1 MNRIYKVIWSKA
13 KNCYV
18 VASELA
24 KSRTKSPKSSA
35 ISPAIVAGV
44 LACVLSFGAIMPA
57 YAGDA
62 TKVSQTNNN
71 NIIGADV
78 WQWLHDNG
86 LINENTTV
94 SDVNGY
100 FVFGNNTTVTNSG
113 VGVTEADGF
122 IGIGN
127 GISATPR
134 TGRDGRYASY
144 MLNGLTA
151 LPVISHSV
159 AVGDGVT
166 LREEE
171 TIGIGYKALSEG
183 YKSISIGSGAISNY
197 ERNVTIGAGAH
208 SHGHLATAL
217 GAEAKAYGYRTVAIG
232 YDAQALPYEGS
243 PAYGDA
249 ARSRAVAIGS
259 GSRALA
265 NLSVAIGDNAIA
277 EAGKAWVVSIGANS
291 YSGLLGA
298 NANGYG
304 ARAFGKNS
312 VAMGRQARAG
322 EPKESI
328 TMDDA
333 TTYVKSKGDMNGFG
347 AVAIGYMANA
357 VANSSF
363 AVGYKA
369 HAHGVGSMAFGS
381 GAPQTDTD
389 FDNITQ
395 AWGKNS
401 IAFGYNARA
410 LADNTVSLGAYTEA
424 TGQRSLVFGTSGTD
438 AVASGV
444 GLLDNSRV
452 EGQGAIAIGDRAV
465 VDSKILVKSNDPD
478 TTVNDAIAVG
488 TEAHTRARNG
498 IAIGG
503 NVSYTDSNGETL
515 YGSHNGRDF
524 GALVGEGADSAI
536 AIGGASLDETNS
548 ELNSKLSESKLV
560 VSYEAAASLGKR
572 GVAIGSGALVSGGDA
587 YARYESLINSDDY
600 KNAKL
605 AYETAETEYL
615 NAQLQVSNK
624 QTEIDSLD
632 PSADDYETVKA
643 QLEGEL
649 ATLTTTAGE
658 KLNALNAARLAWE
671 EQEAAALLLQQ
682 GNAEADADAIAIGTN
697 SRAGIKNS
705 IAVGKDA
712 STGDKAESSIAI
724 GEEAKTGETALR
736 SIAIGK
742 GSVVNG
748 ADSIALG
755 KSTVDGDKSIAIGY
769 GHTVT
774 GNNSGTF
781 GDPNIINADNS
792 YAVGNN
798 SIIGKNISDAFV
810 FGNNVTVNNG
820 TLPANWDTLTDA
832 EKSANTGYGVVALGN
847 NVTVSLD
854 EKAYKS
860 RESGTAIINHV
871 VAIGDNSVVGEE
883 NATAIGYGAQSKA
896 LNSLAIG
903 TGATAQAENSISI
916 GGSANTA
923 EKNALAIGNASTALK
938 EGSLS
943 FGNSASSSEKN
954 AMALGNNT
962 YTKAEGGVALG
973 HTSRAN
979 RSALVGTNVY
989 GYDVATNSDRVR
1001 NDKTSSVWQSTLGA
1015 VSIGLTE
1022 NDARENASGTRQLT
1036 GLAAG
1041 TADTDA
1047 VNVAQLKQA
1056 ATRYYSVNADDSAN
1070 PDGTNFLNDG
1080 AKAVGAMA
1088 VGRGAFGYGDH
1099 SVAVGYGATAGAT
1112 DGKGFTG
1119 HYSVAIGN
1127 GASAVDLNSVAIG
1140 SGAVAEKEN
1149 SVSIGSGSVA
1159 TEVNSVSFGT
1169 AAVMSGETVVTPEVT
1184 RRLMHVTAGT
1194 DDTDA
1199 VNVKQLNDSLLNKAN
1214 KDASNV
1220 GKSITLPDDYF
1231 TPGTT
1236 DEEKARATR
1245 EARLLNQRA
1254 WGEALG
1260 GMLDT
1265 NDKTHI
1271 AAQDTRLVYGKDVH
1285 QYGTPGSNGN
1295 YIVVAN
1301 TVGQNLTALD
1311 TALKASDDSSVKSI
1325 TANGKVV
1332 TYTKGNGTTGTFT
1345 TQDTTYT
1352 AGHGL
1357 ILTETEFK
1365 AKAGKNTTV
1374 DANGIHAL
1382 DTKVEAGT
1390 GMAME
1395 TSGDTPD
1402 VNNVRTYKVGLSTET
1417 QNKLNNAMASFKT
1430 AVDGGT
1436 AQTIS
1441 KTADTANFINGKNM
1455 EMTAGEAGITVATK
1469 ENVTF
1474 TSVTAGTGDSAVAI
1488 SGSGVQVGGSTY
1500 ISSNGLNAN
1509 GKVISNV
1516 ASGSANTDAVNVS
1529 QLKELGDGK
1538 ANVALDNITAAGH
1551 NVIKT
1556 DAKSAIN
1563 VKGNMDVKVTK
1574 TDVNGVDTYNL
1585 SVAKDGTVVGG
1596 DMKLVTGDTVY
1607 NAIQGVISDTET
1619 ALNGKANVNLDNI
1632 NADGVNVVRTVAKNA
1647 VKVADGENTTVSSE
1661 TDTDGNITYK
1671 VKTNA
1676 TGTVTANNTGLVD
1689 GGTVYGETRPTENG
1703 YYIRTSN
1710 TAGENLSVLDTQIK
1724 ISADRIDG
1732 NYRMIGQN
1740 RAEIRDLKDL
1750 SNITDAGKTVIK
1762 NLAKGSVNV
1771 VGIEDITVTKT
1782 DVNGV
1787 DTYKLVVS
1795 KDGRVAT
1802 GDTGLITGKTA
1813 FEALMNETRPES
1825 GNYIKLEKSA
1835 GQNLN
1840 ALDTQ
1845 IKLNADAIKNLG
1857 DGSNK
1862 ANITLDNITADGHNV
1877 IKADAKSAINVEGNM
1892 DVKVTKTDVNGVDTY
1907 SLSVAKDGTVV
1918 GGDMKLVTGDTV
1930 YNAIQGVISET
1941 ETALKGKAN
1950 VNLDNINADGVNV
1963 VRTVAKN
1970 AVKVADGENTTV
1982 SSETDTDGNITY
1994 KVKTNA
2000 TGMVTV
2006 NNTGLLNGGTV
2017 YNEVRP
2023 ESDGNYITVANT
2035 TGQNLTALDAKLKQ
2049 TYELAIEASTQGH
2062 DANAVHYD
2070 SVSKEKVTLQGENGT
2085 VLTNLKDGEVSATST
2100 DAVTGRQLHEVKQ
2113 TTIENKQAID
2123 GLTEKVGTT
2132 NDGSYVKSTNTV
2144 GQNLNTLDSQLK
2156 NNSDAIS
2163 TLRETT
2169 NTQLETKTNTDMS
2182 NITETGKET
2191 IRELARGSVNVV
2203 SEDGTVTVTE
2213 SNVDTVRTFDLSV
2226 VKDGKVESGNTGIV
2240 TGGTVYDAI
2249 QKSSMITLEDNT
2261 IRIGAKNNAEIIDIT
2276 NSNGEGRVLHGIIT
2290 DPNDNNSAANVGYVN
2305 AIGEAVINNV
2315 NGGFRRMDEKINKT
2329 GAHAAALASLAPAS
2343 FDGGEKWAL
2352 SAAVGNYH
2360 GETAAAIGAFY
2371 RPADNIMINLRS
2383 SLGSGNNMVGAGV
2396 SFALDKGFS
2405 TGISK
2410 KQLVN
2415 TINVQAEKLQQAE
2428 ARIAEQDRRA
2438 AEQDKKIAELEA
2450 IVKELVKERKQ

>member
-1 MNRIYKVIWSKA
+1 MNRIYKVICSKA

-24 KSRTKSPKSSA
+24 KSRTKSPKSSV

-44 LACVLSFGAIMPA
+44 LACVLSFGAVMPA

-62 TKVSQTNNN
+62 TKVSQNNSN

-113 VGVTEADGF
+113 VGVTEANGF

-134 TGRDGRYASY
+134 TGWDGRYASY
-144 MLNGLTA
+144 MLNSLTA

-171 TIGIGYKALSEG
+171 TIGIGYNALSEG

-197 ERNVTIGAGAH
+197 ERNVTIGAGAN

-217 GAEAKAYGYRTVAIG
+217 GAEAKANGYRTVAIG
-232 YDAQALPYEGS
+232 YDAQALLADS
-243 PAYGDA
+243 PTYVAPRDTNSPQ
-249 ARSRAVAIGS
+249 RSVAIGS

-265 NLSVAIGDNAIA
+265 NMAVAIGDNAVA
-277 EAGKAWVVSIGANS
+277 EQKKAWVVSIGANS

-298 NANGYG
+298 SAIGFGSKAY
-304 ARAFGKNS
+304 GKNS
-312 VAMGRQARAG
+312 VAIGRQAFAG
-322 EPKESI
+322 EPNSHVDVSEK
-328 TMDDA
+328 MNPDG
-333 TTYVKSKGDMNGFG
+333 VVSKGDNYGTN
-347 AVAIGYMANA
+347 ALAIGYMAYAPATN
-357 VANSSF
+357 SF
-363 AVGYKA
+363 ALGYKA
-369 HAHGVGSMAFGS
+369 QALGENSFALGS
-381 GAPQTDTD
+381 GKQGDTD
-389 FDNITQ
+389 FDNITK
-395 AWGKNS
+395 AEG
-401 IAFGYNARA
+401 
-410 LADNTVSLGAYTEA
+410 
-424 TGQRSLVFGTSGTD
+424 
-438 AVASGV
+438 
-444 GLLDNSRV
+444 DNS
-452 EGQGAIAIGDRAV
+452 
-465 VDSKILVKSNDPD
+465 
-478 TTVNDAIAVG
+478 
-488 TEAHTRARNG
+488 
-498 IAIGG
+498 
-503 NVSYTDSNGETL
+503 
-515 YGSHNGRDF
+515 F
-524 GALVGEGADSAI
+524 
-536 AIGGASLDETNS
+536 
-548 ELNSKLSESKLV
+548 
-560 VSYEAAASLGKR
+560 
-572 GVAIGSGALVSGGDA
+572 
-587 YARYESLINSDDY
+587 
-600 KNAKL
+600 
-605 AYETAETEYL
+605 
-615 NAQLQVSNK
+615 
-624 QTEIDSLD
+624 
-632 PSADDYETVKA
+632 
-643 QLEGEL
+643 
-649 ATLTTTAGE
+649 
-658 KLNALNAARLAWE
+658 
-671 EQEAAALLLQQ
+671 
-682 GNAEADADAIAIGTN
+682 
-697 SRAGIKNS
+697 
-705 IAVGKDA
+705 
-712 STGDKAESSIAI
+712 
-724 GEEAKTGETALR
+724 
-736 SIAIGK
+736 
-742 GSVVNG
+742 
-748 ADSIALG
+748 
-755 KSTVDGDKSIAIGY
+755 AIGY
-769 GHTVT
+769 LTQVKGIKSGAVGVENKIYGNSVNVFGSNNTVDKGT
-774 GNNSGTF
+774 SETDTVENVLVLGNKNSASIDNKASASRDSGT
-781 GDPNIINADNS
+781 P
-792 YAVGNN
+792 
-798 SIIGKNISDAFV
+798 
-810 FGNNVTVNNG
+810 
-820 TLPANWDTLTDA
+820 
-832 EKSANTGYGVVALGN
+832 
-847 NVTVSLD
+847 TVS
-854 EKAYKS
+854 
-860 RESGTAIINHV
+860 G
-871 VAIGDNSVVGEE
+871 AIGIGNGVILGEE
-883 NATAIGYGAQSKA
+883 NATAIGNGSKSTA
-896 LNSLAIG
+896 LNSFAAGQDAEAAAENTTAIG
-903 TGATAQAENSISI
+903 FGATSSK
-916 GGSANTA
+916 
-923 EKNALAIGNASTALK
+923 KNALA
-938 EGSLS
+938 
-943 FGNSASSSEKN
+943 FGTGASASE
-954 AMALGNNT
+954 T
-962 YTKAEGGVALG
+962 
-973 HTSRAN
+973 
-979 RSALVGTNVY
+979 
-989 GYDVATNSDRVR
+989 
-1001 NDKTSSVWQSTLGA
+1001 
-1015 VSIGLTE
+1015 
-1022 NDARENASGTRQLT
+1022 
-1036 GLAAG
+1036 
-1041 TADTDA
+1041 DT
-1047 VNVAQLKQA
+1047 
-1056 ATRYYSVNADDSAN
+1056 
-1070 PDGTNFLNDG
+1070 
-1080 AKAVGAMA
+1080 
-1088 VGRGAFGYGDH
+1088 
-1099 SVAVGYGATAGAT
+1099 VAVGSSASASETNA
-1112 DGKGFTG
+1112 
-1119 HYSVAIGN
+1119 VAIGSF
-1127 GASAVDLNSVAIG
+1127 ASATKENSVAIG
-1140 SGAVAEKEN
+1140 A
-1149 SVSIGSGSVA
+1149 GSVA
-1159 TEVNSVSFGT
+1159 DVANTVSVGK
-1169 AAVMSGETVVTPEVT
+1169 AKVMSGETVISPEVT
-1184 RRLMHVTAGT
+1184 RRIMHVTAGT

-1199 VNVKQLNDSLLNKAN
+1199 VNVK
-1214 KDASNV
+1214 
-1220 GKSITLPDDYF
+1220 
-1231 TPGTT
+1231 
-1236 DEEKARATR
+1236 
-1245 EARLLNQRA
+1245 
-1254 WGEALG
+1254 
-1260 GMLDT
+1260 
-1265 NDKTHI
+1265 
-1271 AAQDTRLVYGKDVH
+1271 
-1285 QYGTPGSNGN
+1285 
-1295 YIVVAN
+1295 
-1301 TVGQNLTALD
+1301 
-1311 TALKASDDSSVKSI
+1311 
-1325 TANGKVV
+1325 
-1332 TYTKGNGTTGTFT
+1332 
-1345 TQDTTYT
+1345 
-1352 AGHGL
+1352 
-1357 ILTETEFK
+1357 
-1365 AKAGKNTTV
+1365 
-1374 DANGIHAL
+1374 
-1382 DTKVEAGT
+1382 
-1390 GMAME
+1390 
-1395 TSGDTPD
+1395 
-1402 VNNVRTYKVGLSTET
+1402 
-1417 QNKLNNAMASFKT
+1417 
-1430 AVDGGT
+1430 
-1436 AQTIS
+1436 
-1441 KTADTANFINGKNM
+1441 
-1455 EMTAGEAGITVATK
+1455 
-1469 ENVTF
+1469 
-1474 TSVTAGTGDSAVAI
+1474 
-1488 SGSGVQVGGSTY
+1488 
-1500 ISSNGLNAN
+1500 
-1509 GKVISNV
+1509 
-1516 ASGSANTDAVNVS
+1516 

-1689 GGTVYGETRPTENG
+1689 GGTVYSAMRAETRPAENG
-1703 YYIRTSN
+1703 HYIRTSN
-1710 TAGENLSVLDTQIK
+1710 TAGDNLSVLDTQIK

-1771 VGIEDITVTKT
+1771 VGVEDITVTKT

-1795 KDGRVAT
+1795 KDGRVVT

-1877 IKADAKSAINVEGNM
+1877 IKTDAKSAINVKGNM

-1907 SLSVAKDGTVV
+1907 NLSVEKDGTVV
-1918 GGDMKLVTGDTV
+1918 GGDTKLVTGDTV
-1930 YNAIQGVISET
+1930 YNAIQDVISDT
-1941 ETALKGKAN
+1941 ETSLNGKAN

-2000 TGMVTV
+2000 TGTITA

-2023 ESDGNYITVANT
+2023 ASDGNYITVTNT
-2035 TGQNLTALDAKLKQ
+2035 AGQNLTALDAKLKQ

-2070 SVSKEKVTLQGENGT
+2070 SAEKDKVTLKGENGT
-2085 VLTNLKDGEVSATST
+2085 TLTNLKDGEVSATST
-2100 DAVTGRQLHEVKQ
+2100 DAVTGKQLHEVKQ

-2450 IVKELVKERKQ
+2450 IVKELVKERKP

>member
-24 KSRTKSPKSSA
+24 KSRTKSPKSSV

-44 LACVLSFGAIMPA
+44 LACVLSFGAVMPA

-62 TKVSQTNNN
+62 TKVSQNNSN

-113 VGVTEADGF
+113 VGVTEANGF

-134 TGRDGRYASY
+134 TGWDGRYASY
-144 MLNGLTA
+144 MLNSLTA

-171 TIGIGYKALSEG
+171 TIGIGYNALSEG

-197 ERNVTIGAGAH
+197 ERNVTIGAGAN

-217 GAEAKAYGYRTVAIG
+217 GAEAKANGYRTVAIG
-232 YDAQALPYEGS
+232 YDAQALLADS
-243 PAYGDA
+243 PTYVAPRDTNSPQ
-249 ARSRAVAIGS
+249 RSVAIGS

-265 NLSVAIGDNAIA
+265 NMAVAIGDNAVA
-277 EAGKAWVVSIGANS
+277 EQKKAWVVSIGANS

-298 NANGYG
+298 SAIGFGSKAY
-304 ARAFGKNS
+304 GKNS
-312 VAMGRQARAG
+312 VAIGRQAFAG
-322 EPKESI
+322 EPNSHVDVSEK
-328 TMDDA
+328 MNPDG
-333 TTYVKSKGDMNGFG
+333 VVSKGDNYGTN
-347 AVAIGYMANA
+347 ALAIGYMAYAPATN
-357 VANSSF
+357 SF
-363 AVGYKA
+363 ALGYKA
-369 HAHGVGSMAFGS
+369 QALGENSFALGS
-381 GAPQTDTD
+381 GKQGDTD
-389 FDNITQ
+389 FDNITK
-395 AWGKNS
+395 AEGDNS
-401 IAFGYNARA
+401 FAIGYLTQVKGIKSGAVGVENKIYGNSVNVFGSN
-410 LADNTVSLGAYTEA
+410 NTVDK
-424 TGQRSLVFGTSGTD
+424 GTSGTD
-438 AVASGV
+438 TVENVLVLGNKNSASI
-444 GLLDNSRV
+444 DNKASASRDSGTPTV
-452 EGQGAIAIGDRAV
+452 SGAIGIGNGV
-465 VDSKILVKSNDPD
+465 IL
-478 TTVNDAIAVG
+478 
-488 TEAHTRARNG
+488 
-498 IAIGG
+498 
-503 NVSYTDSNGETL
+503 
-515 YGSHNGRDF
+515 
-524 GALVGEGADSAI
+524 
-536 AIGGASLDETNS
+536 
-548 ELNSKLSESKLV
+548 
-560 VSYEAAASLGKR
+560 
-572 GVAIGSGALVSGGDA
+572 
-587 YARYESLINSDDY
+587 
-600 KNAKL
+600 
-605 AYETAETEYL
+605 
-615 NAQLQVSNK
+615 
-624 QTEIDSLD
+624 
-632 PSADDYETVKA
+632 
-643 QLEGEL
+643 
-649 ATLTTTAGE
+649 
-658 KLNALNAARLAWE
+658 
-671 EQEAAALLLQQ
+671 
-682 GNAEADADAIAIGTN
+682 
-697 SRAGIKNS
+697 
-705 IAVGKDA
+705 
-712 STGDKAESSIAI
+712 
-724 GEEAKTGETALR
+724 
-736 SIAIGK
+736 
-742 GSVVNG
+742 
-748 ADSIALG
+748 
-755 KSTVDGDKSIAIGY
+755 
-769 GHTVT
+769 
-774 GNNSGTF
+774 
-781 GDPNIINADNS
+781 
-792 YAVGNN
+792 
-798 SIIGKNISDAFV
+798 
-810 FGNNVTVNNG
+810 
-820 TLPANWDTLTDA
+820 
-832 EKSANTGYGVVALGN
+832 
-847 NVTVSLD
+847 
-854 EKAYKS
+854 
-860 RESGTAIINHV
+860 
-871 VAIGDNSVVGEE
+871 GEE
-883 NATAIGYGAQSKA
+883 NATAIGNGSKSTA
-896 LNSLAIG
+896 LNSFAAGQDAEAAAENTTAIG
-903 TGATAQAENSISI
+903 FGATSSK
-916 GGSANTA
+916 
-923 EKNALAIGNASTALK
+923 KNALA
-938 EGSLS
+938 
-943 FGNSASSSEKN
+943 FGTGASASE
-954 AMALGNNT
+954 T
-962 YTKAEGGVALG
+962 
-973 HTSRAN
+973 
-979 RSALVGTNVY
+979 
-989 GYDVATNSDRVR
+989 
-1001 NDKTSSVWQSTLGA
+1001 
-1015 VSIGLTE
+1015 
-1022 NDARENASGTRQLT
+1022 
-1036 GLAAG
+1036 
-1041 TADTDA
+1041 DT
-1047 VNVAQLKQA
+1047 
-1056 ATRYYSVNADDSAN
+1056 
-1070 PDGTNFLNDG
+1070 
-1080 AKAVGAMA
+1080 
-1088 VGRGAFGYGDH
+1088 
-1099 SVAVGYGATAGAT
+1099 VAVGSSASASETNA
-1112 DGKGFTG
+1112 
-1119 HYSVAIGN
+1119 VAIGSF
-1127 GASAVDLNSVAIG
+1127 ASATKENSVAIG
-1140 SGAVAEKEN
+1140 A
-1149 SVSIGSGSVA
+1149 GSVA
-1159 TEVNSVSFGT
+1159 DVANTVSVGK
-1169 AAVMSGETVVTPEVT
+1169 AKVMSGETVISPEVT

-1199 VNVKQLNDSLLNKAN
+1199 VNVKQLRDMALDKAN
-1214 KDASNV
+1214 VDASNV

-1231 TPGTT
+1231 APGTT
-1236 DEEKARATR
+1236 DDEKATATR
-1245 EARLLNQRA
+1245 EARLLNQQA

-1260 GMLDT
+1260 GLLDAQ
-1265 NDKTHI
+1265 DKTHI
-1271 AAQDTRLVYGKDVH
+1271 AASDTRLVQGKDVH
-1285 QYGTPGSNGN
+1285 QHVTPGSDGN
-1295 YIVVAN
+1295 YIAVAS
-1301 TVGQNLTALD
+1301 TTGQNLTALD
-1311 TALKASDDSSVKSI
+1311 EALKDSDDSSVKSI

-1402 VNNVRTYKVGLSTET
+1402 ANNVRTYKVGLSTET
-1417 QNKLNNAMASFKT
+1417 QNKLDNAMASFKT

-1488 SGSGVQVGGSTY
+1488 SGSGVQVGGATY
-1500 ISSNGLNAN
+1500 ISSSGLNAN
-1509 GKVISNV
+1509 GKTIANV
-1516 ASGSANTDAVNVS
+1516 AAGSANTDAVNVS

-1563 VKGNMDVKVTK
+1563 VKGNNDVKVTK
-1574 TDVNGVDTYNL
+1574 TDVDGVDTYNL

-1596 DMKLVTGDTVY
+1596 DTKLVTGDTVY

-1619 ALNGKANVNLDNI
+1619 ALNGKANIALDNI
-1632 NADGVNVVRTVAKNA
+1632 
-1647 VKVADGENTTVSSE
+1647 
-1661 TDTDGNITYK
+1661 
-1671 VKTNA
+1671 
-1676 TGTVTANNTGLVD
+1676 
-1689 GGTVYGETRPTENG
+1689 TE
-1703 YYIRTSN
+1703 
-1710 TAGENLSVLDTQIK
+1710 AGHN
-1724 ISADRIDG
+1724 
-1732 NYRMIGQN
+1732 
-1740 RAEIRDLKDL
+1740 
-1750 SNITDAGKTVIK
+1750 VIK
-1762 NLAKGSVNV
+1762 ADAQSAINV
-1771 VGIEDITVTKT
+1771 VGDENARVVKKNI
-1782 DVNGV
+1782 NGV
-1787 DTYKLVVS
+1787 DIYYVS
-1795 KDGRVAT
+1795 AEGGGRVAI
-1802 GDTGLITGKTA
+1802 GDTGLITGNTA
-1813 FEALMNETRPES
+1813 YVFLTNETHPGKQ
-1825 GNYIKLEKSA
+1825 GNYITMENSA
-1835 GQNLN
+1835 GKNLT

-1845 IKLNADAIKNLG
+1845 VKINADTIAVHTTDIANLKNSVVSV
-1857 DGSNK
+1857 DGK
-1862 ANITLDNITADGHNV
+1862 ANVALDNITADGHNV

-1930 YNAIQGVISET
+1930 YNAIQDVISDT
-1941 ETALKGKAN
+1941 ETSLNGKAN

>member
-1 MNRIYKVIWSKA
+1 MNRIYKVIWSKV

-24 KSRTKSPKSSA
+24 KSRTKSPRSVKGRTLVAMVMACLLGFSVSSVYAEESTETSHKS
-35 ISPAIVAGV
+35 
-44 LACVLSFGAIMPA
+44 
-57 YAGDA
+57 
-62 TKVSQTNNN
+62 
-71 NIIGADV
+71 
-78 WQWLHDNG
+78 
-86 LINENTTV
+86 
-94 SDVNGY
+94 
-100 FVFGNNTTVTNSG
+100 GNNTTVSYVDGYWVWGNNTKVTNDRNSSG

-134 TGRDGRYASY
+134 TGRDGREFSIIEYDLSP
-144 MLNGLTA
+144 
-151 LPVISHSV
+151 LPVISHSI
-159 AVGDGVT
+159 ALGDNIRI
-166 LREEE
+166 REEE
-171 TIGIGYKALSEG
+171 AIGIGYGALVEG
-183 YKSISIGSGAISNY
+183 YKSISIGSNAISNY
-197 ERNVTIGAGAH
+197 ERNVTIGADAN
-208 SHGHLATAL
+208 SHGGLATAI
-217 GAEAKAYGYRTVAIG
+217 GAGAQANGYRTVAIG
-232 YDAQALPYEGS
+232 YGAQALPYDSTPPYEN
-243 PAYGDA
+243 P

-322 EPKESI
+322 EPNEPIS
-328 TMDDA
+328 MNDA

-381 GAPQTDTD
+381 GAPQTDND

-395 AWGKNS
+395 AWGTNS

-410 LADNTVSLGAYTEA
+410 LADNTVAFGAYTEA

-444 GLLDNSRV
+444 GLLDNSRA

-465 VDSKILVKSNDPD
+465 VDSKILVQSKDPD
-478 TTVNDAIAVG
+478 TTVNDAVAVG

-503 NVSYTDSNGETL
+503 NVSYTDSTGKTT

-536 AIGGASLDETNS
+536 AIGGASLDVT
-548 ELNSKLSESKLV
+548 NSKLDESKLV

-587 YARYESLINSDDY
+587 YARYEQLIDSDVY

-632 PSADDYETVKA
+632 PSADDYATVKA
-643 QLEGEL
+643 QLEEEL
-649 ATLTTTAGE
+649 ETLTATAGE
-658 KLNALNAARLAWE
+658 KLNALDAARPVWK

-798 SIIGKNISDAFV
+798 SIIGKNISDTFV

-854 EKAYKS
+854 EKTYKS

-1607 NAIQGVISDTET
+1607 NAIQNVVSNTQT
-1619 ALNGKANVNLDNI
+1619 ALDGKANIALDNITEAGHNVIKADAQSAINVVSGENARVKKENKNGVVTYTVSAEGSGHVVIGDTGLITGNTAYVFLTNETHPSKQGNYITMENSAGKNLTALDTQVKINADTIAVHTTDITNLKDLSNITDAGTTFIKNLAKRSVSVVGGNYATVDKTDVDDVDTYIVNVATDGAVADGNTKLVTGGTVYNAIKNLVVSVDGKANVNLDNI
-1632 NADGVNVVRTVAKNA
+1632 NADGVNVVRTIAKNA

-1676 TGTVTANNTGLVD
+1676 TGT
-1689 GGTVYGETRPTENG
+1689 
-1703 YYIRTSN
+1703 
-1710 TAGENLSVLDTQIK
+1710 
-1724 ISADRIDG
+1724 
-1732 NYRMIGQN
+1732 
-1740 RAEIRDLKDL
+1740 
-1750 SNITDAGKTVIK
+1750 
-1762 NLAKGSVNV
+1762 
-1771 VGIEDITVTKT
+1771 
-1782 DVNGV
+1782 
-1787 DTYKLVVS
+1787 
-1795 KDGRVAT
+1795 
-1802 GDTGLITGKTA
+1802 
-1813 FEALMNETRPES
+1813 
-1825 GNYIKLEKSA
+1825 
-1835 GQNLN
+1835 
-1840 ALDTQ
+1840 
-1845 IKLNADAIKNLG
+1845 
-1857 DGSNK
+1857 
-1862 ANITLDNITADGHNV
+1862 ITA
-1877 IKADAKSAINVEGNM
+1877 
-1892 DVKVTKTDVNGVDTY
+1892 
-1907 SLSVAKDGTVV
+1907 
-1918 GGDMKLVTGDTV
+1918 
-1930 YNAIQGVISET
+1930 
-1941 ETALKGKAN
+1941 
-1950 VNLDNINADGVNV
+1950 
-1963 VRTVAKN
+1963 
-1970 AVKVADGENTTV
+1970 
-1982 SSETDTDGNITY
+1982 
-1994 KVKTNA
+1994 
-2000 TGMVTV
+2000 

-2023 ESDGNYITVANT
+2023 ASDGNYITVANT

>member
-24 KSRTKSPKSSA
+24 KSRTKSPKSSV

-44 LACVLSFGAIMPA
+44 LACVLSFGAVMPA

-62 TKVSQTNNN
+62 TKVSQNNSN

-113 VGVTEADGF
+113 VGVTEANGF

-134 TGRDGRYASY
+134 TGWDGRYASY
-144 MLNGLTA
+144 MLNSLTA

-171 TIGIGYKALSEG
+171 TIGIGYNALSEG

-197 ERNVTIGAGAH
+197 ERNVTIGAGAN

-217 GAEAKAYGYRTVAIG
+217 GAEAKANGYRTVAIG
-232 YDAQALPYEGS
+232 YDAQALLADS
-243 PAYGDA
+243 PTYVAPRDTNSPQ
-249 ARSRAVAIGS
+249 RSVAIGS

-265 NLSVAIGDNAIA
+265 NMAVAIGDNAVA
-277 EAGKAWVVSIGANS
+277 EQKKAWVVSIGANS

-298 NANGYG
+298 SAIGFGSKAY
-304 ARAFGKNS
+304 GKNS
-312 VAMGRQARAG
+312 VAIGRQAFAG
-322 EPKESI
+322 EPNSHVDVSEK
-328 TMDDA
+328 MNPDG
-333 TTYVKSKGDMNGFG
+333 VVSKGDNYGTN
-347 AVAIGYMANA
+347 ALAIGYMAYAPATN
-357 VANSSF
+357 SF
-363 AVGYKA
+363 ALGYKA
-369 HAHGVGSMAFGS
+369 QALGENSFALGS
-381 GAPQTDTD
+381 GKQGDTD
-389 FDNITQ
+389 FDNITK
-395 AWGKNS
+395 AEGDNS
-401 IAFGYNARA
+401 FAIGYLTQVKGIKSGAVGVENKIYGNSVNVFGSN
-410 LADNTVSLGAYTEA
+410 NTVDK
-424 TGQRSLVFGTSGTD
+424 GTSGTD
-438 AVASGV
+438 TVENVLVLGNKNSASI
-444 GLLDNSRV
+444 DNKASASRDSGTPTV
-452 EGQGAIAIGDRAV
+452 SGAIGIGNGV
-465 VDSKILVKSNDPD
+465 IL
-478 TTVNDAIAVG
+478 
-488 TEAHTRARNG
+488 
-498 IAIGG
+498 
-503 NVSYTDSNGETL
+503 
-515 YGSHNGRDF
+515 
-524 GALVGEGADSAI
+524 
-536 AIGGASLDETNS
+536 
-548 ELNSKLSESKLV
+548 
-560 VSYEAAASLGKR
+560 
-572 GVAIGSGALVSGGDA
+572 
-587 YARYESLINSDDY
+587 
-600 KNAKL
+600 
-605 AYETAETEYL
+605 
-615 NAQLQVSNK
+615 
-624 QTEIDSLD
+624 
-632 PSADDYETVKA
+632 
-643 QLEGEL
+643 
-649 ATLTTTAGE
+649 
-658 KLNALNAARLAWE
+658 
-671 EQEAAALLLQQ
+671 
-682 GNAEADADAIAIGTN
+682 
-697 SRAGIKNS
+697 
-705 IAVGKDA
+705 
-712 STGDKAESSIAI
+712 
-724 GEEAKTGETALR
+724 
-736 SIAIGK
+736 
-742 GSVVNG
+742 
-748 ADSIALG
+748 
-755 KSTVDGDKSIAIGY
+755 
-769 GHTVT
+769 
-774 GNNSGTF
+774 
-781 GDPNIINADNS
+781 
-792 YAVGNN
+792 
-798 SIIGKNISDAFV
+798 
-810 FGNNVTVNNG
+810 
-820 TLPANWDTLTDA
+820 
-832 EKSANTGYGVVALGN
+832 
-847 NVTVSLD
+847 
-854 EKAYKS
+854 
-860 RESGTAIINHV
+860 
-871 VAIGDNSVVGEE
+871 GEE
-883 NATAIGYGAQSKA
+883 NATAIGNGSKSTA
-896 LNSLAIG
+896 LNSFAAGQDAEAAAENTTAIG
-903 TGATAQAENSISI
+903 FGATSSK
-916 GGSANTA
+916 
-923 EKNALAIGNASTALK
+923 KNALA
-938 EGSLS
+938 
-943 FGNSASSSEKN
+943 FGTGASASE
-954 AMALGNNT
+954 T
-962 YTKAEGGVALG
+962 
-973 HTSRAN
+973 
-979 RSALVGTNVY
+979 
-989 GYDVATNSDRVR
+989 
-1001 NDKTSSVWQSTLGA
+1001 
-1015 VSIGLTE
+1015 
-1022 NDARENASGTRQLT
+1022 
-1036 GLAAG
+1036 
-1041 TADTDA
+1041 DT
-1047 VNVAQLKQA
+1047 
-1056 ATRYYSVNADDSAN
+1056 
-1070 PDGTNFLNDG
+1070 
-1080 AKAVGAMA
+1080 
-1088 VGRGAFGYGDH
+1088 
-1099 SVAVGYGATAGAT
+1099 VAVGSSASASETNA
-1112 DGKGFTG
+1112 
-1119 HYSVAIGN
+1119 VAIGSF
-1127 GASAVDLNSVAIG
+1127 ASATKENSVAIG
-1140 SGAVAEKEN
+1140 A
-1149 SVSIGSGSVA
+1149 GSVA
-1159 TEVNSVSFGT
+1159 DVANTVSVGK
-1169 AAVMSGETVVTPEVT
+1169 AKVMSGETVISPEVT
-1184 RRLMHVTAGT
+1184 RRIMHVTAGT

-1199 VNVKQLNDSLLNKAN
+1199 VNVK
-1214 KDASNV
+1214 
-1220 GKSITLPDDYF
+1220 
-1231 TPGTT
+1231 
-1236 DEEKARATR
+1236 
-1245 EARLLNQRA
+1245 
-1254 WGEALG
+1254 
-1260 GMLDT
+1260 
-1265 NDKTHI
+1265 
-1271 AAQDTRLVYGKDVH
+1271 
-1285 QYGTPGSNGN
+1285 
-1295 YIVVAN
+1295 
-1301 TVGQNLTALD
+1301 
-1311 TALKASDDSSVKSI
+1311 
-1325 TANGKVV
+1325 
-1332 TYTKGNGTTGTFT
+1332 
-1345 TQDTTYT
+1345 
-1352 AGHGL
+1352 
-1357 ILTETEFK
+1357 
-1365 AKAGKNTTV
+1365 
-1374 DANGIHAL
+1374 
-1382 DTKVEAGT
+1382 
-1390 GMAME
+1390 
-1395 TSGDTPD
+1395 
-1402 VNNVRTYKVGLSTET
+1402 
-1417 QNKLNNAMASFKT
+1417 
-1430 AVDGGT
+1430 
-1436 AQTIS
+1436 
-1441 KTADTANFINGKNM
+1441 
-1455 EMTAGEAGITVATK
+1455 
-1469 ENVTF
+1469 
-1474 TSVTAGTGDSAVAI
+1474 
-1488 SGSGVQVGGSTY
+1488 
-1500 ISSNGLNAN
+1500 
-1509 GKVISNV
+1509 
-1516 ASGSANTDAVNVS
+1516 

-1689 GGTVYGETRPTENG
+1689 GGTVYSAMRAETRPAENG
-1703 YYIRTSN
+1703 HYIRTSN
-1710 TAGENLSVLDTQIK
+1710 TAGDNLSVLDTQIK

-1771 VGIEDITVTKT
+1771 VGVEDITVTKT

-1795 KDGRVAT
+1795 KDGRVVT

-1877 IKADAKSAINVEGNM
+1877 IKTDAKSAINVKGNM

-1907 SLSVAKDGTVV
+1907 NLSVEKDGTVV
-1918 GGDMKLVTGDTV
+1918 GGDTKLVTGDTV
-1930 YNAIQGVISET
+1930 YNAIQDVISDT
-1941 ETALKGKAN
+1941 ETSLNGKAN

-1970 AVKVADGENTTV
+1970 AVKGADGENTTV

-2000 TGMVTV
+2000 TGTITA

-2023 ESDGNYITVANT
+2023 ASDGNYITVTNT
-2035 TGQNLTALDAKLKQ
+2035 AGQNLTALDAKLKQ

-2070 SVSKEKVTLQGENGT
+2070 SAEKDKVTLKGENGT
-2085 VLTNLKDGEVSATST
+2085 TLTNLKDGEVSATST
-2100 DAVTGRQLHEVKQ
+2100 DAVTGKQLHEVKQ

-2450 IVKELVKERKQ
+2450 IVKELVKERKP

>member
-24 KSRTKSPKSSA
+24 KSRTKSPKSSV

-44 LACVLSFGAIMPA
+44 LACVLSFGAVMPA

-62 TKVSQTNNN
+62 TKVSQNNSN

-113 VGVTEADGF
+113 VGVTEANGF

-134 TGRDGRYASY
+134 TGWDGRYASY
-144 MLNGLTA
+144 MLNSLTA

-171 TIGIGYKALSEG
+171 TIGIGYNALSEG

-197 ERNVTIGAGAH
+197 ERNVTIGAGAN

-217 GAEAKAYGYRTVAIG
+217 GAEAKANGYRTVAIG
-232 YDAQALPYEGS
+232 YDAQALLADS
-243 PAYGDA
+243 PTYVAPRDTNSPQ
-249 ARSRAVAIGS
+249 RSVAIGS

-265 NLSVAIGDNAIA
+265 NMAVAIGDNAVA
-277 EAGKAWVVSIGANS
+277 EQKKAWVVSIGANS

-298 NANGYG
+298 SAIGFGSKAY
-304 ARAFGKNS
+304 GKNS
-312 VAMGRQARAG
+312 VAIGRQAFAG
-322 EPKESI
+322 EPNSHVDVSEK
-328 TMDDA
+328 MNPDG
-333 TTYVKSKGDMNGFG
+333 VVSKGDNYGTN
-347 AVAIGYMANA
+347 ALAIGYMAYAPATN
-357 VANSSF
+357 SF
-363 AVGYKA
+363 ALGYKA
-369 HAHGVGSMAFGS
+369 QALGENSFALGS
-381 GAPQTDTD
+381 GKQGDTD
-389 FDNITQ
+389 FDNITK
-395 AWGKNS
+395 AEGDNS
-401 IAFGYNARA
+401 FAIGYLTQVKGIKSGAVGVENKIYGNSVNVFGSN
-410 LADNTVSLGAYTEA
+410 NTVDK
-424 TGQRSLVFGTSGTD
+424 GTSGTD
-438 AVASGV
+438 TVENVLVLGNKNSASI
-444 GLLDNSRV
+444 DNKASASRDSGTPTV
-452 EGQGAIAIGDRAV
+452 SGAIGIGNGV
-465 VDSKILVKSNDPD
+465 IL
-478 TTVNDAIAVG
+478 
-488 TEAHTRARNG
+488 
-498 IAIGG
+498 
-503 NVSYTDSNGETL
+503 
-515 YGSHNGRDF
+515 
-524 GALVGEGADSAI
+524 
-536 AIGGASLDETNS
+536 
-548 ELNSKLSESKLV
+548 
-560 VSYEAAASLGKR
+560 
-572 GVAIGSGALVSGGDA
+572 
-587 YARYESLINSDDY
+587 
-600 KNAKL
+600 
-605 AYETAETEYL
+605 
-615 NAQLQVSNK
+615 
-624 QTEIDSLD
+624 
-632 PSADDYETVKA
+632 
-643 QLEGEL
+643 
-649 ATLTTTAGE
+649 
-658 KLNALNAARLAWE
+658 
-671 EQEAAALLLQQ
+671 
-682 GNAEADADAIAIGTN
+682 
-697 SRAGIKNS
+697 
-705 IAVGKDA
+705 
-712 STGDKAESSIAI
+712 
-724 GEEAKTGETALR
+724 
-736 SIAIGK
+736 
-742 GSVVNG
+742 
-748 ADSIALG
+748 
-755 KSTVDGDKSIAIGY
+755 
-769 GHTVT
+769 
-774 GNNSGTF
+774 
-781 GDPNIINADNS
+781 
-792 YAVGNN
+792 
-798 SIIGKNISDAFV
+798 
-810 FGNNVTVNNG
+810 
-820 TLPANWDTLTDA
+820 
-832 EKSANTGYGVVALGN
+832 
-847 NVTVSLD
+847 
-854 EKAYKS
+854 
-860 RESGTAIINHV
+860 
-871 VAIGDNSVVGEE
+871 GEE
-883 NATAIGYGAQSKA
+883 NATAIGNGSKSTA
-896 LNSLAIG
+896 LNSFAAGQDAEAAAENTTAIG
-903 TGATAQAENSISI
+903 FGATSSK
-916 GGSANTA
+916 
-923 EKNALAIGNASTALK
+923 KNALA
-938 EGSLS
+938 
-943 FGNSASSSEKN
+943 FGTGASASE
-954 AMALGNNT
+954 T
-962 YTKAEGGVALG
+962 
-973 HTSRAN
+973 
-979 RSALVGTNVY
+979 
-989 GYDVATNSDRVR
+989 
-1001 NDKTSSVWQSTLGA
+1001 
-1015 VSIGLTE
+1015 
-1022 NDARENASGTRQLT
+1022 
-1036 GLAAG
+1036 
-1041 TADTDA
+1041 DT
-1047 VNVAQLKQA
+1047 
-1056 ATRYYSVNADDSAN
+1056 
-1070 PDGTNFLNDG
+1070 
-1080 AKAVGAMA
+1080 
-1088 VGRGAFGYGDH
+1088 
-1099 SVAVGYGATAGAT
+1099 VAVGSSASASETNA
-1112 DGKGFTG
+1112 
-1119 HYSVAIGN
+1119 VAIGSF
-1127 GASAVDLNSVAIG
+1127 ASATKENSVAIG
-1140 SGAVAEKEN
+1140 A
-1149 SVSIGSGSVA
+1149 GSVA
-1159 TEVNSVSFGT
+1159 DVANTVSVGK
-1169 AAVMSGETVVTPEVT
+1169 AKVMSGETVISPEVT
-1184 RRLMHVTAGT
+1184 RRIMHVTAGT

-1199 VNVKQLNDSLLNKAN
+1199 VNVK
-1214 KDASNV
+1214 
-1220 GKSITLPDDYF
+1220 
-1231 TPGTT
+1231 
-1236 DEEKARATR
+1236 
-1245 EARLLNQRA
+1245 
-1254 WGEALG
+1254 
-1260 GMLDT
+1260 
-1265 NDKTHI
+1265 
-1271 AAQDTRLVYGKDVH
+1271 
-1285 QYGTPGSNGN
+1285 
-1295 YIVVAN
+1295 
-1301 TVGQNLTALD
+1301 
-1311 TALKASDDSSVKSI
+1311 
-1325 TANGKVV
+1325 
-1332 TYTKGNGTTGTFT
+1332 
-1345 TQDTTYT
+1345 
-1352 AGHGL
+1352 
-1357 ILTETEFK
+1357 
-1365 AKAGKNTTV
+1365 
-1374 DANGIHAL
+1374 
-1382 DTKVEAGT
+1382 
-1390 GMAME
+1390 
-1395 TSGDTPD
+1395 
-1402 VNNVRTYKVGLSTET
+1402 
-1417 QNKLNNAMASFKT
+1417 
-1430 AVDGGT
+1430 
-1436 AQTIS
+1436 
-1441 KTADTANFINGKNM
+1441 
-1455 EMTAGEAGITVATK
+1455 
-1469 ENVTF
+1469 
-1474 TSVTAGTGDSAVAI
+1474 
-1488 SGSGVQVGGSTY
+1488 
-1500 ISSNGLNAN
+1500 
-1509 GKVISNV
+1509 
-1516 ASGSANTDAVNVS
+1516 

-1563 VKGNMDVKVTK
+1563 VTGNMDVKVTK

-1689 GGTVYGETRPTENG
+1689 GGTVYSAMRAETRPAENG
-1703 YYIRTSN
+1703 HYIRTSN
-1710 TAGENLSVLDTQIK
+1710 TAGDNLSVLDTQIK

-1771 VGIEDITVTKT
+1771 VGVEDITVTKT

-1795 KDGRVAT
+1795 KDGRVVT

-1877 IKADAKSAINVEGNM
+1877 IKTDAKSAINVKGNM

-1907 SLSVAKDGTVV
+1907 NLSVEKDGTVV
-1918 GGDMKLVTGDTV
+1918 GGDTKLVTGDTV
-1930 YNAIQGVISET
+1930 YNAIQDVISDT
-1941 ETALKGKAN
+1941 ETSLNGKAN

-2000 TGMVTV
+2000 TGTITA

-2023 ESDGNYITVANT
+2023 ASDGNYITVTNT
-2035 TGQNLTALDAKLKQ
+2035 AGQNLTALDAKLKQ

-2070 SVSKEKVTLQGENGT
+2070 SAEKDKVTLKGENGT
-2085 VLTNLKDGEVSATST
+2085 TLTNLKDGEVSATST
-2100 DAVTGRQLHEVKQ
+2100 DAVTGKQLHEVKQ

>member
-24 KSRTKSPKSSA
+24 KSRTKSPKSSV

-44 LACVLSFGAIMPA
+44 LACVLSFGAVMPA

-62 TKVSQTNNN
+62 TKVSQNNSN

-113 VGVTEADGF
+113 VGVTEANGF

-134 TGRDGRYASY
+134 TGWDGRYASY
-144 MLNGLTA
+144 MLNSLTA

-171 TIGIGYKALSEG
+171 TIGIGYNALSEG

-197 ERNVTIGAGAH
+197 ERNVTIGAGAN

-217 GAEAKAYGYRTVAIG
+217 GAEAKANGYRTVAIG
-232 YDAQALPYEGS
+232 YDAQALLADS
-243 PAYGDA
+243 PTYVAPRDTNSPQ
-249 ARSRAVAIGS
+249 RSVAIGS

-265 NLSVAIGDNAIA
+265 NMAVAIGDNAVA
-277 EAGKAWVVSIGANS
+277 EQKKAWVVSIGANS

-298 NANGYG
+298 SAIGFGSKAY
-304 ARAFGKNS
+304 GKNS
-312 VAMGRQARAG
+312 VAIGRQAFAG
-322 EPKESI
+322 EPNSHVDVSEK
-328 TMDDA
+328 MNPDG
-333 TTYVKSKGDMNGFG
+333 VVSKGDNYGTN
-347 AVAIGYMANA
+347 ALAIGYMAYAPATN
-357 VANSSF
+357 SF
-363 AVGYKA
+363 ALGYKA
-369 HAHGVGSMAFGS
+369 QALGENSFALGS
-381 GAPQTDTD
+381 GKQGDTD
-389 FDNITQ
+389 FDNITK
-395 AWGKNS
+395 AEGDNS
-401 IAFGYNARA
+401 FAIGYLTQVKGIKSGAVGVENKIYGNSVNVFGSN
-410 LADNTVSLGAYTEA
+410 NTVDK
-424 TGQRSLVFGTSGTD
+424 GTSGTD
-438 AVASGV
+438 TVENVLVLGNKNSASI
-444 GLLDNSRV
+444 DNKASASRDSGTPTV
-452 EGQGAIAIGDRAV
+452 SGAIGIGNGV
-465 VDSKILVKSNDPD
+465 IL
-478 TTVNDAIAVG
+478 
-488 TEAHTRARNG
+488 
-498 IAIGG
+498 
-503 NVSYTDSNGETL
+503 
-515 YGSHNGRDF
+515 
-524 GALVGEGADSAI
+524 
-536 AIGGASLDETNS
+536 
-548 ELNSKLSESKLV
+548 
-560 VSYEAAASLGKR
+560 
-572 GVAIGSGALVSGGDA
+572 
-587 YARYESLINSDDY
+587 
-600 KNAKL
+600 
-605 AYETAETEYL
+605 
-615 NAQLQVSNK
+615 
-624 QTEIDSLD
+624 
-632 PSADDYETVKA
+632 
-643 QLEGEL
+643 
-649 ATLTTTAGE
+649 
-658 KLNALNAARLAWE
+658 
-671 EQEAAALLLQQ
+671 
-682 GNAEADADAIAIGTN
+682 
-697 SRAGIKNS
+697 
-705 IAVGKDA
+705 
-712 STGDKAESSIAI
+712 
-724 GEEAKTGETALR
+724 
-736 SIAIGK
+736 
-742 GSVVNG
+742 
-748 ADSIALG
+748 
-755 KSTVDGDKSIAIGY
+755 
-769 GHTVT
+769 
-774 GNNSGTF
+774 
-781 GDPNIINADNS
+781 
-792 YAVGNN
+792 
-798 SIIGKNISDAFV
+798 
-810 FGNNVTVNNG
+810 
-820 TLPANWDTLTDA
+820 
-832 EKSANTGYGVVALGN
+832 
-847 NVTVSLD
+847 
-854 EKAYKS
+854 
-860 RESGTAIINHV
+860 
-871 VAIGDNSVVGEE
+871 GEE
-883 NATAIGYGAQSKA
+883 NATAIGNGSKSTA
-896 LNSLAIG
+896 LNSFAAGQDAEAAAENTTAIG
-903 TGATAQAENSISI
+903 FGATSSK
-916 GGSANTA
+916 
-923 EKNALAIGNASTALK
+923 KNALA
-938 EGSLS
+938 
-943 FGNSASSSEKN
+943 FGTGASASE
-954 AMALGNNT
+954 T
-962 YTKAEGGVALG
+962 
-973 HTSRAN
+973 
-979 RSALVGTNVY
+979 
-989 GYDVATNSDRVR
+989 
-1001 NDKTSSVWQSTLGA
+1001 
-1015 VSIGLTE
+1015 
-1022 NDARENASGTRQLT
+1022 
-1036 GLAAG
+1036 
-1041 TADTDA
+1041 DT
-1047 VNVAQLKQA
+1047 
-1056 ATRYYSVNADDSAN
+1056 
-1070 PDGTNFLNDG
+1070 
-1080 AKAVGAMA
+1080 
-1088 VGRGAFGYGDH
+1088 
-1099 SVAVGYGATAGAT
+1099 VAVGSSASASETNA
-1112 DGKGFTG
+1112 
-1119 HYSVAIGN
+1119 VAIGSF
-1127 GASAVDLNSVAIG
+1127 ASATKENSVAIG
-1140 SGAVAEKEN
+1140 A
-1149 SVSIGSGSVA
+1149 GSVA
-1159 TEVNSVSFGT
+1159 DVANTVSVGK
-1169 AAVMSGETVVTPEVT
+1169 AKVMSGETVISPEVT
-1184 RRLMHVTAGT
+1184 RRIMHVTAGT

-1199 VNVKQLNDSLLNKAN
+1199 VNVK
-1214 KDASNV
+1214 
-1220 GKSITLPDDYF
+1220 
-1231 TPGTT
+1231 
-1236 DEEKARATR
+1236 
-1245 EARLLNQRA
+1245 
-1254 WGEALG
+1254 
-1260 GMLDT
+1260 
-1265 NDKTHI
+1265 
-1271 AAQDTRLVYGKDVH
+1271 
-1285 QYGTPGSNGN
+1285 
-1295 YIVVAN
+1295 
-1301 TVGQNLTALD
+1301 
-1311 TALKASDDSSVKSI
+1311 
-1325 TANGKVV
+1325 
-1332 TYTKGNGTTGTFT
+1332 
-1345 TQDTTYT
+1345 
-1352 AGHGL
+1352 
-1357 ILTETEFK
+1357 
-1365 AKAGKNTTV
+1365 
-1374 DANGIHAL
+1374 
-1382 DTKVEAGT
+1382 
-1390 GMAME
+1390 
-1395 TSGDTPD
+1395 
-1402 VNNVRTYKVGLSTET
+1402 
-1417 QNKLNNAMASFKT
+1417 
-1430 AVDGGT
+1430 
-1436 AQTIS
+1436 
-1441 KTADTANFINGKNM
+1441 
-1455 EMTAGEAGITVATK
+1455 
-1469 ENVTF
+1469 
-1474 TSVTAGTGDSAVAI
+1474 
-1488 SGSGVQVGGSTY
+1488 
-1500 ISSNGLNAN
+1500 
-1509 GKVISNV
+1509 
-1516 ASGSANTDAVNVS
+1516 

-1689 GGTVYGETRPTENG
+1689 GGTVYSAMRAETRPAENG
-1703 YYIRTSN
+1703 HYIRTSN
-1710 TAGENLSVLDTQIK
+1710 TAGDNLSVLDTQIK

-1771 VGIEDITVTKT
+1771 VGVEDITVTKT

-1795 KDGRVAT
+1795 KDGRVVT

-1877 IKADAKSAINVEGNM
+1877 IKTDAKSAINVKGNM

-1907 SLSVAKDGTVV
+1907 NLSVEKDGTVV
-1918 GGDMKLVTGDTV
+1918 GGDTKLVTGDTV
-1930 YNAIQGVISET
+1930 YNAIQDVISDT
-1941 ETALKGKAN
+1941 ETSLNGKAN

-2000 TGMVTV
+2000 TGTITA

-2023 ESDGNYITVANT
+2023 ASDGNYITVTNT
-2035 TGQNLTALDAKLKQ
+2035 AGQNLTALDAKLKQ

-2070 SVSKEKVTLQGENGT
+2070 SAEKDKVTLKGENGT
-2085 VLTNLKDGEVSATST
+2085 TLTNLKDGEVSATST
-2100 DAVTGRQLHEVKQ
+2100 DAVTGKQLHEVKQ

-2450 IVKELVKERKQ
+2450 IVKELVKERKP

>member
-24 KSRTKSPKSSA
+24 KSRTKSPKSSV

-44 LACVLSFGAIMPA
+44 LACVLSFGAVMPA

-62 TKVSQTNNN
+62 TKVSQNNSN

-113 VGVTEADGF
+113 VGVTDAEGF

-134 TGRDGRYASY
+134 TGWDGRYASY
-144 MLNGLTA
+144 RLDGLTA
-151 LPVISHSV
+151 SPVISHSV

-171 TIGIGYKALSEG
+171 TIGIGYNALSEG
-183 YKSISIGSGAISNY
+183 YKSISIGSGAISNF
-197 ERNVTIGAGAH
+197 ERNVSIGAGAH

-217 GAEAKAYGYRTVAIG
+217 GAESKAYGYRTVAIG

-243 PAYGDA
+243 PPYGDA

-322 EPKESI
+322 EPASTI

-333 TTYVKSKGDMNGFG
+333 TTYVKSKGDMYGFG

-395 AWGKNS
+395 AWGTNS

-410 LADNTVSLGAYTEA
+410 LADNTVAFGAYTEA

-444 GLLDNSRV
+444 GLLDNSRA
-452 EGQGAIAIGDRAV
+452 EGQGSIAIGDRAV
-465 VDSKILVKSNDPD
+465 VDSKILVQSNDPD
-478 TTVNDAIAVG
+478 DTVNDAIAVG

-503 NVSYTDSNGETL
+503 NVSYTDSTGKTT

-536 AIGGASLDETNS
+536 AIGGASLDVT
-548 ELNSKLSESKLV
+548 NSKLSESKLV

-572 GVAIGSGALVSGGDA
+572 GIAIGSGALVSGGDA
-587 YARYESLINSDDY
+587 YERYESLINSDDY

-632 PSADDYETVKA
+632 PSADDYETVKT

-649 ATLTTTAGE
+649 ATLTATAGE
-658 KLNALNAARLAWE
+658 KLNALDVARPVWE
-671 EQEAAALLLQQ
+671 EQEAAALSLQQ

-781 GDPNIINADNS
+781 GDPNIVNADNS
-792 YAVGNN
+792 YVVGNN
-798 SIIGKNISDAFV
+798 SNVEENISNAFV

-954 AMALGNNT
+954 AMALGNNSIAG
-962 YTKAEGGVALG
+962 AEGGVALG
-973 HTSRAN
+973 HTSKATRT
-979 RSALVGTNVY
+979 ALHGTTTY
-989 GYDVATNSDRVR
+989 GYDVATNKDRAG

-1080 AKAVGAMA
+1080 AKGAGAMA
-1088 VGRGAFGYGDH
+1088 VGRGAFGYGDQ
-1099 SVAVGYGATAGAT
+1099 SVAVGYGAVAGAT
-1112 DGKGFTG
+1112 DGSTHTG
-1119 HYSVAIGN
+1119 HYTVAIGN
-1127 GASAVDLNSVAIG
+1127 GASAVDLNGVAIG
-1140 SGAVAEKEN
+1140 NGAVAEKEN

-1199 VNVKQLNDSLLNKAN
+1199 VNVKQLRDMALDKAN
-1214 KDASNV
+1214 VDASNV
-1220 GKSITLPDDYF
+1220 GKSITLSDDYF
-1231 TPGTT
+1231 ASGTT
-1236 DEEKARATR
+1236 DEEKAIATR

-1260 GMLDT
+1260 GLLDAQ
-1265 NDKTHI
+1265 DKTHI
-1271 AAQDTRLVYGKDVH
+1271 AASDTRLVQGKDVH
-1285 QYGTPGSNGN
+1285 QHVTPGSDGN
-1295 YIVVAN
+1295 YITVAS
-1301 TVGQNLTALD
+1301 TTGQNLTALD
-1311 TALKASDDSSVKSI
+1311 KALKASNDSSVKSI
-1325 TANGKVV
+1325 TASGRTV
-1332 TYTKGNGTTGTFT
+1332 TYTKGDDTTGTFT

-1402 VNNVRTYKVGLSTET
+1402 ANNVRTYKVGLSTET
-1417 QNKLNNAMASFKT
+1417 QNKLDNAMASLKT
-1430 AVDGGT
+1430 AVDGGV
-1436 AQTIS
+1436 AQTLS

-1488 SGSGVQVGGSTY
+1488 SGSGVQVGGATY
-1500 ISSNGLNAN
+1500 ISSSGLNAN
-1509 GKVISNV
+1509 GKTIANV
-1516 ASGSANTDAVNVS
+1516 AAGSANTDAVNVS

-1538 ANVALDNITAAGH
+1538 ANVALDNITEAGHTVIKTDAKSAINVVGGNYATVAKTDVSGVDTYTVNVATDGAVAENNANIVTGGTVYTAMRAETRPAENGYHIRTSNTAGENLSALDFQIKVNTDRIDGNYRMIGQNKAEIRDLKDMSNITDDGKTVIKNLAKGSVNVVGGSYATVSKTDVDGVDTYTVNVATDGTVVAGDTRLVTGDAVYNAIQVEAGYTETALRGKANIALDNITEAGH
-1551 NVIKT
+1551 NVIKADAQSAIKVEGDERNIWVDKKT
-1556 DAKSAIN
+1556 NEQGVNIYTVNVDSGGDVAIGNTGLITGNTAFVALMNETRPETGNYIRMEQSAGKNLNALDNQVKTNADTIAVHTTDIANLKNSVVSVDGKANVALDNITADGHNVIKADAKSAIN

-1585 SVAKDGTVVGG
+1585 SVAKDGTV
-1596 DMKLVTGDTVY
+1596 
-1607 NAIQGVISDTET
+1607 
-1619 ALNGKANVNLDNI
+1619 
-1632 NADGVNVVRTVAKNA
+1632 
-1647 VKVADGENTTVSSE
+1647 
-1661 TDTDGNITYK
+1661 
-1671 VKTNA
+1671 
-1676 TGTVTANNTGLVD
+1676 
-1689 GGTVYGETRPTENG
+1689 
-1703 YYIRTSN
+1703 
-1710 TAGENLSVLDTQIK
+1710 
-1724 ISADRIDG
+1724 
-1732 NYRMIGQN
+1732 
-1740 RAEIRDLKDL
+1740 
-1750 SNITDAGKTVIK
+1750 
-1762 NLAKGSVNV
+1762 
-1771 VGIEDITVTKT
+1771 
-1782 DVNGV
+1782 
-1787 DTYKLVVS
+1787 
-1795 KDGRVAT
+1795 
-1802 GDTGLITGKTA
+1802 
-1813 FEALMNETRPES
+1813 
-1825 GNYIKLEKSA
+1825 
-1835 GQNLN
+1835 
-1840 ALDTQ
+1840 
-1845 IKLNADAIKNLG
+1845 
-1857 DGSNK
+1857 
-1862 ANITLDNITADGHNV
+1862 
-1877 IKADAKSAINVEGNM
+1877 
-1892 DVKVTKTDVNGVDTY
+1892 
-1907 SLSVAKDGTVV
+1907 
-1918 GGDMKLVTGDTV
+1918 
-1930 YNAIQGVISET
+1930 
-1941 ETALKGKAN
+1941 
-1950 VNLDNINADGVNV
+1950 
-1963 VRTVAKN
+1963 
-1970 AVKVADGENTTV
+1970 
-1982 SSETDTDGNITY
+1982 
-1994 KVKTNA
+1994 
-2000 TGMVTV
+2000 TV

-2023 ESDGNYITVANT
+2023 ASDGNYITISNT

-2100 DAVTGRQLHEVKQ
+2100 DAVTGKQLHEVKQ

-2169 NTQLETKTNTDMS
+2169 NTQLETKANTDMS

-2203 SEDGTVTVTE
+2203 SEDGTVKVTE
-2213 SNVDTVRTFDLSV
+2213 SNVDAVRTFDLSV

-2249 QKSSMITLEDNT
+2249 QKSSMITLEENT